1 MCSNVLSKNVLKL
14 RKLRDLSI
22 EVTITIFKVL
32 ATSEIV
38 HLGLTTCV
46 PAFIILYQLF
56 SKGKNPKYNTLTYEI
71 PIN

>member
-46 PAFIILYQLF
+46 PAFILYQLF